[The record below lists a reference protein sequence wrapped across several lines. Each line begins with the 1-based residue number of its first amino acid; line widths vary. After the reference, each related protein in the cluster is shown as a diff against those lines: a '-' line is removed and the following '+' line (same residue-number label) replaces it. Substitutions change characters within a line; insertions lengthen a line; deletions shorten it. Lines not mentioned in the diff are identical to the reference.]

1 MEAAQLNLKITSE
14 GMTEA
19 QRGLTGL
26 ENAATM
32 VEGAVKKMATAFA
45 LFKAGGFINDL
56 TQLAARYDT
65 LGVVMKVVGN
75 NAGYTGAQMEQFAQ
89 GLQKQGISML
99 ESRNTLAMMAS
110 AHIDLANAS
119 KLGRVAQD
127 AAVIGNLNSSEAF
140 QRMIYGIQSGQVEIL
155 RTIGLNVNFEASYKK
170 LAATL
175 GKSVQDLTEMEKVQ
189 NLKAW
194 DLDPLESVTSMLEA
208 VSFRNLPS
216 RTASWNRAVSV
227 PVILERPN

>member
-1 MEAAQLNLKITSE
+1 MDAAQLNLKITSE
-14 GMTEA
+14 GMNEA
-19 QRGLTGL
+19 QKGLSGI

-75 NAGYTGAQMEQFAQ
+75 NAGYTGTQMEQFTQ

-99 ESRNTLAMMAS
+99 ESRNTLSMMAS

-127 AAVIGNLNSSEAF
+127 AAVIGNINSSEAF
-140 QRMIYGIQSGQVEIL
+140 QRMVYGIQSGQVEIL
-155 RTIGLNVNFEASYKK
+155 RTIGLNVGFEQS
-170 LAATL
+170 
-175 GKSVQDLTEMEKVQ
+175 
-189 NLKAW
+189 
-194 DLDPLESVTSMLEA
+194 
-208 VSFRNLPS
+208 
-216 RTASWNRAVSV
+216 
-227 PVILERPN
+227 